1 MDSYTPFF
9 YKNIITISRMK
20 SAKSCSQGRSG
31 VPHPLDLLQVVL
43 LASGAS
49 FVWPRSGRPRATK
62 SREVPRHMKSDEG
75 LFLKVYPSPQDS
87 SNELAF
93 EIVNPFVVPVTS
105 VKFKSASLHVEQWIF
120 NENFSVFGQIENL
133 KIDKTDFITS
143 NSGKLSW

>member
-20 SAKSCSQGRSG
+20 SLKSCSQGRSG
-31 VPHPLDLLQVVL
+31 VPDPLDLLKVDL

-49 FVWPRSGRPRATK
+49 FVWPRSVRPRATK
-62 SREVPRHMKSDEG
+62 SREVPRHMKSGEG
-75 LFLKVYPSPQDS
+75 LFWKSTHSPKI
-87 SNELAF
+87 LAMNWLF

-105 VKFKSASLHVEQWIF
+105 VKFKSASLHAEQWIF

>member
-1 MDSYTPFF
+1 MYMDSYTPFF

-31 VPHPLDLLQVVL
+31 VPHPLDLLQVDL
-43 LASGAS
+43 LASGES
-49 FVWPRSGRPRATK
+49 FVWPRSGRP
-62 SREVPRHMKSDEG
+62 REVPRHMKSDEG

-105 VKFKSASLHVEQWIF
+105 VKFKSASLHAEQWIF